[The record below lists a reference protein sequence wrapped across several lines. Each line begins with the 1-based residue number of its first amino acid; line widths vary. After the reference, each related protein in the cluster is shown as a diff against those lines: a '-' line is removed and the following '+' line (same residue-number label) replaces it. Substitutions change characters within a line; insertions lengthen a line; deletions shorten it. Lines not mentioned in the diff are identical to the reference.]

1 MRDRS
6 QISRIVVCAAQL
18 IATGVAAASAI
29 TSTWLGGTG
38 NWNDATRWTAG
49 IPDAGYQVLVDGG
62 NPFSSVVTVDA
73 STPLLN
79 NVSVDAYDTLVL
91 QQTLSSGEVTSFGG
105 ITVHD
110 GATLNVG
117 ATGLVQDGEPLRS
130 RSKRAGICWT
140 QAPIRRATA
149 ARR

>member
-62 NPFSSVVTVDA
+62 NPFSSVVTNISD
-73 STPLLN
+73 
-79 NVSVDAYDTLVL
+79 
-91 QQTLSSGEVTSFGG
+91 
-105 ITVHD
+105 
-110 GATLNVG
+110 
-117 ATGLVQDGEPLRS
+117 S
-130 RSKRAGICWT
+130 RLCCPTDRDRGCGRERHYQHLAGRDKRL
-140 QAPIRRATA
+140 
-149 ARR
+149 